1 MCGTNTTGKQS
12 QDRLVGIATRIVSWT
27 IQGLI
32 PSRGRRFLSS
42 AKCLTLARGCTCP
55 PILCIPGVLSLG
67 RVARA

>member
-1 MCGTNTTGKQS
+1 
-12 QDRLVGIATRIVSWT
+12 
-27 IQGLI
+27 LI